1 MGDTTE
7 DVRIDAAKAAETS
20 VSKAEY
26 RISQK
31 SESEPIVKSDLKE
44 GSAVRKSRTERGKA
58 DTGDDDSSRGEE
70 SVSQGIGETAR
81 VGRNEEAPVAQEND
95 VTGEE
100 CHKEEE
106 HEHEHE
112 EEEEENVGNEEEEE
126 GNVVEEMI
134 GEKEAHQGEDNERD
148 EEER

>member
-70 SVSQGIGETAR
+70 SVSQGRSVIRRRSMSMSMRRRKRRTWGTKRRRRA
-81 VGRNEEAPVAQEND
+81 
-95 VTGEE
+95 
-100 CHKEEE
+100 
-106 HEHEHE
+106 
-112 EEEEENVGNEEEEE
+112 
-126 GNVVEEMI
+126 M
-134 GEKEAHQGEDNERD
+134 
-148 EEER
+148 